1 VNINPDILN
10 DINAD
15 VRSMLALAAE
25 AHVETDRRATVTL
38 KLTIARD
45 KEGKHNVKARVSAV
59 IPEGVD
65 DSHTRK
71 GDTALLLSVSDEI
84 PGQRHIG
91 DEA

>member
-1 VNINPDILN
+1 MIIHPDILN
-10 DINAD
+10 DINSD

-38 KLTIARD
+38 KLTISKD
-45 KEGKHNVKARVSAV
+45 KEGKRNVRGRVSAV

-84 PGQRHIG
+84 PGQQRI
-91 DEA
+91 EE